1 MYEETGILKDFLI
14 TKLITKRY
22 MLYFISIHYHIKK
35 KEKEKL
41 PEIKKLTTTYILNFL
56 KLLFKIEGTFDQLK
70 VITIKILS

>member
-22 MLYFISIHYHIKK
+22 MLYFISNITIPKKK

-41 PEIKKLTTTYILNFL
+41 PEIKN
-56 KLLFKIEGTFDQLK
+56 
-70 VITIKILS
+70 

>member
-22 MLYFISIHYHIKK
+22 MLYFISIHYHTQKKK

-41 PEIKKLTTTYILNFL
+41 PEIKN
-56 KLLFKIEGTFDQLK
+56 
-70 VITIKILS
+70 

>member
-22 MLYFISIHYHIKK
+22 MLYFISIHYHTKK
-35 KEKEKL
+35 KRKRK
-41 PEIKKLTTTYILNFL
+41 ITWDKKLTTTYILNFL

-70 VITIKILS
+70 VITIKILP